1 MIAFASICI
10 QLLADCSKRKTG
22 AEPKPY
28 AGIYALLLTPYGSM
42 GNGFPA
48 IVFLASCGDRRYIV
62 GRSNIIRNK
71 APDDL
76 KQKRLFCLWQ
86 IVYHVV

>member
-1 MIAFASICI
+1 
-10 QLLADCSKRKTG
+10 
-22 AEPKPY
+22 
-28 AGIYALLLTPYGSM
+28 M